1 MPQPVIQ
8 KPTFGDPQNRRILII
23 LGIIL
28 LALLIMAG
36 VWQSSAARRAKRD
49 LPTPAETVVDRQ
61 GAADAPRPAAPPR

>member
-1 MPQPVIQ
+1 MPQPTIQ

-36 VWQSSAARRAKRD
+36 VWQSGATRRAKRD

-61 GAADAPRPAAPPR
+61 GTAEAPRPAARPR